1 MPIERFD
8 ARVRHSLAQ
17 IADEVAVLAARVE
30 GQVAKRGAVWK

>member
-1 MPIERFD
+1 MSIERFH

-17 IADEVAVLAARVE
+17 IADEVVARVARVE